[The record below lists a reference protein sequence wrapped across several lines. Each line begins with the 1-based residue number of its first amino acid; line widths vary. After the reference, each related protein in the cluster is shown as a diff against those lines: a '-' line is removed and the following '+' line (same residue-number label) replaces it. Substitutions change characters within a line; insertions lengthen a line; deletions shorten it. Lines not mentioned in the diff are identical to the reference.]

1 MKNLYIIYLVA
12 STFWMLLSACSSDEH
27 ADIQGKGLLQ
37 LSVGIDS
44 QTTDIETKAATADIC
59 KVQILNN
66 KGEIIKK
73 YDDAKDIPSDL
84 WLLAGEYTVSA
95 SLGTPKKAE
104 FDHPCYAGKQN
115 ISILANKSTQQE
127 VKCRLVQSKVS
138 IRATDAVKNSFKDY
152 PVTVSMGADKL
163 TFAKGAT
170 TSGYFYGAKGDE
182 DLLCEVAAVTND
194 GTKIS
199 KKYTIEDIQPHTHY
213 IINLDYKS
221 NYEDGGLKFEISL
234 SEEPDATDQEMGVA
248 LKKYPVLSHNNT
260 LPNYTFLKEE
270 IIIKNAIQIKIEGYP
285 KLKELILNGSFMTDI
300 LNLSSTTDLLRLS
313 TEERQEFEKRGIHFS
328 DIIETTNKGL
338 SCETTTLF
346 FDIDAKNA
354 FSKKT
359 IDLSAKDSY
368 SKERT
373 INLEVTI
380 SPSTVTT
387 VAIPIADIW
396 ATHAILYGKRIKDDA
411 TLAFEYKAEGELV
424 WQTVTAETGKDTV
437 SIKGLRSNTKY
448 IYRATDETSPAGELT
463 FTTESAF
470 QIPNMNFDSWF
481 KKGNAWY
488 PAEDLS
494 NENYWWDTANG
505 GTSLLNIN
513 PTTGEA
519 DDVHTK
525 GAGSHAARLASTVA
539 AGKFAAGNLY
549 TGKFGGLVNLSG
561 AYLNF
566 GKEYTNRPAQLKG
579 WFKYQPG
586 VKTHDPDNRLKGPND
601 VGSIFI
607 LLCDWSVPH
616 YMNTTDPSTF
626 IDFSKNNKSII
637 AYGEVPEERLSKK
650 MDSYEAFTIDLKYR
664 DLKKKPTY
672 ILIVASAS
680 KYGDYFTGSTSSVLL
695 LDDFEL
701 IFKDEQVE
709 DK

>member
-127 VKCRLVQSKVS
+127 IKCRLVQSKVS

-170 TSGYFYGAKGDE
+170 TPGYFYGAKGDE

-248 LKKYPVLSHNNT
+248 LKKYPVLSYNSAT
-260 LPNYTFLKEE
+260 PTYVFTKEDG
-270 IIIKNAIQIKIEGYP
+270 IKKKAVAIKIEGYP
-285 KLKELILNGSFMTDI
+285 KLNELTLVGSFITNI
-300 LNLSSTTDLLRLS
+300 LQKETPLNLLRLT
-313 TEERQEFEKRGIHFS
+313 TEEREDLANAGIHFT
-328 DIIETTNKGL
+328 DITTETIKNL
-338 SCETTTLF
+338 SCETTTVS
-346 FDIDAKNA
+346 FDINTTKDFPKEILGIKAQ
-354 FSKKT
+354 
-359 IDLSAKDSY
+359 DSY
-368 SKERT
+368 SKERM
-373 INLEVTI
+373 IELEISV

-387 VAIPIADIW
+387 LETPSGEVRSTY
-396 ATHAILYGKRIKDDA
+396 ATLHGKRIIPGA
-411 TLAFEYKAEGELV
+411 QLAFEYRAENELN
-424 WQTVTAETGKDTV
+424 WITIAAEPEKDEV
-437 SIKGLRSNTKY
+437 IISNLLSNTKY
-448 IYRATDETSPAGELT
+448 FYRATDGSSPAGEFT
-463 FTTESAF
+463 FITEEAL
-470 QIPNMNFDSWF
+470 QLPNFNFDTWAS
-481 KKGNAWY
+481 KG
-488 PAEDLS
+488 S
-494 NENYWWDTANG
+494 
-505 GTSLLNIN
+505 N
-513 PTTGEA
+513 PTTWYMNSDAEDSFWGSGNEGVTFALAGGHESNTSPVSGNEA
-519 DDVHTK
+519 VK
-525 GAGSHAARLASTVA
+525 GKAARLETIKVSVV
-539 AGKFAAGNLY
+539 GLAAGNLF
-549 TGKFGGLVNLSG
+549 TGAFDMNISNPLSSVKFGRPFISRPTSLTGYYKYKGGIISENKPDSCHIYVSLENWG
-561 AYLNF
+561 TE
-566 GKEYTNRPAQLKG
+566 KNRPK
-579 WFKYQPG
+579 
-586 VKTHDPDNRLKGPND
+586 DPK
-601 VGSIFI
+601 
-607 LLCDWSVPH
+607 
-616 YMNTTDPSTF
+616 
-626 IDFSKNNKSII
+626 II
-637 AYGEVPEERLSKK
+637 AYGE
-650 MDSYEAFTIDLKYR
+650 LKQSNEISAYTNFSILL
-664 DLKKKPTY
+664 DYKIEDEKPTHIVLVATASVEGDKY
-672 ILIVASAS
+672 IGHI
-680 KYGDYFTGSTSSVLL
+680 GSTLY
-695 LDDFEL
+695 
-701 IFKDEQVE
+701 IDEFSFNYN
-709 DK
+709 K